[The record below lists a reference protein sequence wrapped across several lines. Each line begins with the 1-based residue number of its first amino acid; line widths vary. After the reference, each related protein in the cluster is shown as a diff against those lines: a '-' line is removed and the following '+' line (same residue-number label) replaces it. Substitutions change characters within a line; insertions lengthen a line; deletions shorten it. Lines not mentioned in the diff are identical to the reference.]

1 MSMEVGLSLSLA
13 ANVLLVASMYKYKYK
28 LRSAVHLL
36 IEVGAGRAE
45 VIDLGDRVAVKHKVI
60 KTDNNVTL

>member
-1 MSMEVGLSLSLA
+1 MTMEVGLSLSLA

-28 LRSAVHLL
+28 LRTAVRLL

-45 VIDLGDRVAVKHKVI
+45 VIDLGDRIAVKHKLI
-60 KTDNNVTL
+60 ETDNNVTL

>member
-1 MSMEVGLSLSLA
+1 MSMEIGLSLSLA

-28 LRSAVHLL
+28 LRTAVRLL

-45 VIDLGDRVAVKHKVI
+45 VIDLGDRVAIKHKVI
-60 KTDNNVTL
+60 VDEDQLI

>member
-1 MSMEVGLSLSLA
+1 MTMEIGLSLSLA

-28 LRSAVHLL
+28 LRRAVHLL

-45 VIDLGDRVAVKHKVI
+45 VTDLGDRISIKHKVI
-60 KTDNNVTL
+60 VDEDQLI

>member
-1 MSMEVGLSLSLA
+1 MEVGLSLSLA

-28 LRSAVHLL
+28 LRTAVRLL

-45 VIDLGDRVAVKHKVI
+45 VIDLGDRVAIKHKAIVDEDQLI
-60 KTDNNVTL
+60 

>member
-1 MSMEVGLSLSLA
+1 MTMEIGLSLSLA

-28 LRSAVHLL
+28 LISATRSL

-45 VIDLGDRVAVKHKVI
+45 VIDLGDRIAVRHKVI
-60 KTDNNVTL
+60 QDDTTNIC